1 MNKFE
6 SMWIKI
12 IQLDARMSKPETV
25 IKITSAELKRLM
37 ANCYEAGKEEI
48 NPFDDLFGRVG
59 RGN

>member
-6 SMWIKI
+6 SIWLKI
-12 IQLDARMSKPETV
+12 IQLDERMAKPATV

-37 ANCYEAGKEEI
+37 NNCYEAGKADV
-48 NPFDDLFGRVG
+48 NPLFGEWFG